1 MEIYFPI
8 KDFDSH
14 YKRYYELVDF
24 NGKRVTSNYKG
35 MFGLA
40 LLAKDVAS
48 KIKNKELGDY
58 LIVDM
63 SLGLFQ
69 ENNSIKKFNPLN
81 SLEYEFF
88 HIFVRANLK
97 KEGKKI

>member
-1 MEIYFPI
+1 M
-8 KDFDSH
+8 DSKS
-14 YKRYYELVDF
+14 KRYYELVNF
-24 NGKRVTSNYKG
+24 NGKSVTPSYKG
-35 MFGLA
+35 NLGLL
-40 LLAKDVAS
+40 LLAKDVAL

-69 ENNSIKKFNPLN
+69 ENTSMRRLNPLN

-88 HIFVRANLK
+88 HMFVRAGLREK
-97 KEGKKI
+97 GKR

>member
-8 KDFDSH
+8 KDFDTKL
-14 YKRYYELVDF
+14 KRYYQLMNYE
-24 NGKRVTSNYKG
+24 GKAITPDYRG
-35 MFGLA
+35 LFGLV
-40 LLAKDVAS
+40 LLAKDVAL

-63 SLGLFQ
+63 SLGVFE
-69 ENNSIKKFNPLN
+69 ENQAINRLSPLN

-88 HIFVRANLK
+88 HMFVRANLREK
-97 KEGKKI
+97 GKR